1 MAKTNPAAMDM
12 SRRSFLKL
20 TAAGVAGLAGAMPG
34 SAAWA
39 SEWPSKTIRFIS
51 QSGAGDAVDLRLRDF
66 VTDLGPALKNVPCIV
81 ENKPGA
87 GGIIAAQSM
96 VNSDADGNTIFLGN
110 AAMTILPNYHKK
122 LPFLPIRDFAPIALS
137 GQAPTALAIS
147 AKRPEKT
154 LDEWLASMKKRQ
166 DIPIYGST
174 GSGTPGHLYGYQ
186 VSEDFGF
193 KAEHAPYRGNVP
205 ALMDLVAGRFDFVV
219 LDIFSLRPFYAKGE
233 LRILAVAANER
244 SKFLPEVP
252 TFAELGHKGYDRMG
266 WTAYFVK
273 NGTSPAIIKHLADAM
288 NTANNTPKWHDR
300 RRQLWSE
307 WQLLS
312 PADIQKRL
320 QRETE
325 AWGALMK
332 RGNIQ
337 A

>member
-1 MAKTNPAAMDM
+1 MTHSKSLAPDEA
-12 SRRSFLKL
+12 RRRFLKM
-20 TAAGVAGLAGAMPG
+20 TAAGLAGTMCG

-39 SEWPSKTIRFIS
+39 ADWPKKTIRFIS
-51 QSGAGDAVDLRLRDF
+51 QSGAGDAVDTRLRDF
-66 VTDLGPALKNVPCIV
+66 VNDLAPSLNNVPCIV

-87 GGIIAAQSM
+87 GGIIAAQSLL
-96 VNSDADGNTIFLGN
+96 NAEADGNTIFLGN
-110 AAMTILPNYHKK
+110 AAMTILPTYHKK
-122 LPFLPIRDFAPIALS
+122 LPFLPVRDFSPVALS

-147 AKRPEKT
+147 SKRPEKT
-154 LDEWLASMKKRQ
+154 LDEWVASARKRQ
-166 DIPIYGST
+166 GSVIYGST

-186 VSEDFGF
+186 VSDDFSL

-205 ALMDLVAGRFDFVV
+205 ALLDLVAGRFDYVV
-219 LDIFSLRPFYAKGE
+219 LDIFSLRPFHAKGD

-252 TFAELGHKGYDRMG
+252 TFAELGHNGYDRMG

-273 NGTSPAIIKHLADAM
+273 TGTSPDIIKRLAEVI
-288 NTANNTPKWHDR
+288 NTANNAPKWHDR

-307 WQLLS
+307 WQVLS
-312 PADIQKRL
+312 PVEIQNRL

-332 RGNIQ
+332 RGNIS